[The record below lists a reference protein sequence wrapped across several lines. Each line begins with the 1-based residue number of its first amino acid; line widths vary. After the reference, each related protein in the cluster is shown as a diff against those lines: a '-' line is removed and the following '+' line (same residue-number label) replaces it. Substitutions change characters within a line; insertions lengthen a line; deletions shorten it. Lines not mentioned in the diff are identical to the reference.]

1 MFTRHQAE
9 HILIMKYVSWFVA
22 LLWSLLKSLWRGL
35 LMLVFS
41 GDASLSL
48 FAVSPGE

>member
-9 HILIMKYVSWFVA
+9 HNSHHEICFLFVA
-22 LLWSLLKSLWRGL
+22 CSWSLLKSLWRGL

-41 GDASLSL
+41 G
-48 FAVSPGE
+48 